1 MTNLIALPSGTE
13 LAGDYTI
20 DRVLGA
26 GGFGVTYLAREAAL
40 SRLVTVKEYF
50 PGDFAAR
57 VQGLDASP
65 RSEDCASDYKWGL
78 DRFLEEAQTLAK
90 FDHPNIVR
98 VYRSFLANNTA
109 YMVLQFEEGQSLKT
123 WLKTLNRPPRQK
135 EIDRMIAPL
144 LDALETIHKAD
155 FLHRDIAP
163 DNIILRKSGD
173 PVLIDFGA
181 ARGDIAAHSK
191 TKTVSALVK
200 PGYSPY
206 EQYAETSKQQG
217 PWTDIYALAATLYH
231 VVSGRRPPD
240 SPSRMLNDEY
250 VSATEAARGTY
261 RTTFLEAID
270 RGMALTIDARPKSV
284 AQWRSSLLAP
294 EPKKPGILARIRGDV
309 AEPKKK
315 PPKSKAAKSVLPPDK
330 AASTAIPP
338 PPDAPGPAGI
348 LLDFLDA
355 LRKPAEPKPPLR
367 QAAKEVGKKP
377 EAINNEAKVA
387 AGKAKNPKPPA
398 KAKTVAAAGQ
408 ANAGLVTPPAISAA
422 TMGDVRPT
430 RGLRGK
436 LAIATAISALLLAYP
451 EQIQR
456 ALVDPG
462 ALAVTTSAIPQQVA
476 DLSLTAAAQLKA
488 HEGPVEHL
496 SLSGDGRLI
505 VTASDD
511 RSLKIWVRETL
522 EPAGAIYMDDGP
534 ATSLSVR
541 NNRALTTHADGS
553 TNIWDIEKKQRLYR
567 FKRNEASVWAASFTG
582 SEDRF
587 AAAGH
592 DWTVALWETSSE
604 TTPLKILEGHENA
617 VQALASDPSGIWLVS
632 GGADKS
638 VRLWNLETRDLKR
651 TFRTSSDFITALAV
665 SNDAGLIASGSLD
678 GSVRLLA
685 TGSGRTLRTFNAHK
699 SKVTSITFSGNGEY
713 LATAAEDGS
722 VRVRGLKNTHSFWT
736 LNSLEKGARTLAFD
750 AESRHLVTGGPDG
763 VVMIWAM
770 PEPAL
775 AQR

>member
-1 MTNLIALPSGTE
+1 MTNLIALPSGTV

-26 GGFGVTYLAREAAL
+26 GGFGVTYLAREDAL
-40 SRLVTVKEYF
+40 SRLVTLKEYF

-57 VQGLDASP
+57 ANGLDACP

-98 VYRSFLANNTA
+98 VYRSFKANNTA

-135 EIDRMIAPL
+135 ELDRMLAPM

-181 ARGDIAAHSK
+181 ARSDIAAHSK

-231 VVSGRRPPD
+231 LVTGKRPPD
-240 SPSRMLNDEY
+240 SPSRMLKDEY
-250 VSATEAARGTY
+250 VPALEAARGKY
-261 RTTFLEAID
+261 RDTFLAAID
-270 RGMALTIDARPKSV
+270 RGLALTIDGRPRSV
-284 AQWRSSLLAP
+284 AHWRSALLQP
-294 EPKKPGILARIRGDV
+294 EPKGPGLLARIRGDV
-309 AEPKKK
+309 ADTKKK
-315 PPKSKAAKSVLPPDK
+315 PKTAKTSKAKTPARAATAVDK
-330 AASTAIPP
+330 AVATVVPP

-348 LLDFLDA
+348 LLDFFEA
-355 LRKPAEPKPPLR
+355 LRQPA
-367 QAAKEVGKKP
+367 AARPV
-377 EAINNEAKVA
+377 
-387 AGKAKNPKPPA
+387 KAKAAPAPEKPSADAKTPA
-398 KAKTVAAAGQ
+398 KGATKKAAPAG
-408 ANAGLVTPPAISAA
+408 PALKPSGAPQRA
-422 TMGDVRPT
+422 TGKRRTWT

-436 LAIATAISALLLAYP
+436 LALAAALSGVVLAYP
-451 EQIQR
+451 EQVQR
-456 ALVDPG
+456 AFLEPAGSNVVTGSVATQQPTRTLV
-462 ALAVTTSAIPQQVA
+462 
-476 DLSLTAAAQLKA
+476 AAGQFKA
-488 HEGPVEHL
+488 HDGAVEHL

-505 VTASDD
+505 VTASTD
-511 RSLKIWVRETL
+511 RTLKVWSRANLAAE
-522 EPAGAIYMDDGP
+522 GAIYMDDGP

-553 TNIWDIEKKQRLYR
+553 INIWDIEKRQRLYR
-567 FKRNEASVWAASFTG
+567 FKRNSESVWAASFTG
-582 SEDRF
+582 SEDRI

-592 DWTVALWETSSE
+592 DSAVALWETSSE
-604 TTPLKILEGHENA
+604 QAPKQLLEGHENS
-617 VQALASDPSGIWLVS
+617 VQAVASDPAGSWLVS

-638 VRLWNLETRDLKR
+638 IKLWNLETLDLKR
-651 TFRTSSDFITALAV
+651 TYRNNSDLITALAV
-665 SNDAGLIASGSLD
+665 SGDANLIASGSHD
-678 GSVRLLA
+678 GSVRLHGM
-685 TGSGRTLRTFNAHK
+685 GSTRTLRTFNAHK
-699 SKVTSITFSGNGEY
+699 AKVTSVVFSMNGEY
-713 LATAAEDGS
+713 LASAAEDGS
-722 VRVRGLKNTHSFWT
+722 VRVRGLKPARAFWT
-736 LNSLEKGARTLAFD
+736 LNTLEKGAKSLAFD
-750 AESRHLVTGGPDG
+750 SEGRHLLTGGPDG
-763 VVMIWAM
+763 VVTVWAM